1 MRVDTNWLR
10 INESFRP
17 FCRKE
22 HTQPKL
28 CTHSMGTYATH
39 RLYLLPVAIKS
50 STLSNPGCFRDLSA
64 QMPNRSSTSKHS
76 KEAPAPG
83 SCLHL
88 HGSCPGGLELQGRT
102 EVSGKHK
109 GGRSHGAGPRLTQMT
124 SNLWKKVFLPLPTSQ
139 PQKSCSVPFPSR
151 RSRQNPGL
159 LLLSSDSLITKGPRQ
174 LITHHHGAV

>member
-1 MRVDTNWLR
+1 MLR

-39 RLYLLPVAIKS
+39 RLYLLPVAIES
-50 STLSNPGCFRDLSA
+50 STLGNPGCFRDLSA
-64 QMPNRSSTSKHS
+64 QMPNRSGTSKHS

-83 SCLHL
+83 SCLHI
-88 HGSCPGGLELQGRT
+88 HGSCPGGLGLQGRT

-124 SNLWKKVFLPLPTSQ
+124 SNLGRKFFSPSP
-139 PQKSCSVPFPSR
+139 PQKPCSVLFPSR

-159 LLLSSDSLITKGPRQ
+159 LLLSSDSPITKGPRQ
-174 LITHHHGAV
+174 LITHHHGTV